1 MNLGGGD
8 GINIQSIISIKLPK
22 YHLKYFTKW
31 AEAPQ
36 ADYTHPAIHSLALN
50 ECIFIF
56 VPRII
61 DHFVRVYLLN

>member
-8 GINIQSIISIKLPK
+8 GINIQSLISIKLPK

-36 ADYTHPAIHSLALN
+36 ADYMHPVIHSLALN
-50 ECIFIF
+50 E
-56 VPRII
+56 
-61 DHFVRVYLLN
+61 